1 MMLRDAI
8 GDLLP
13 DVTIDIVDAVEP
25 TESPMDTPLWE
36 SLGRVATGYY
46 ADSHLIPMLMVG
58 GTDNRWMRPTGA
70 VGYGFGLFSRKLSL
84 EDLATMG
91 HGDNER
97 IDVESMHMIT
107 AMWESLARDFL
118 G

>member
-1 MMLRDAI
+1 
-8 GDLLP
+8 
-13 DVTIDIVDAVEP
+13 
-25 TESPMDTPLWE
+25 
-36 SLGRVATGYY
+36 
-46 ADSHLIPMLMVG
+46 
-58 GTDNRWMRPTGA
+58 
-70 VGYGFGLFSRKLSL
+70 
-84 EDLATMG
+84 MG